1 MPQIMIFSETKLQGS
16 FVLDLEKKEDKR
28 GFFSRT
34 YCEKEFETNG
44 LISHFVQGNMSNNI
58 SKNTLRGMHYQTD
71 GAEEVKL
78 VRCTKGALL
87 DVILDIRKESLT
99 FGQYFMIELTEENGK
114 QLYIPKGFAHGFLT
128 LKDNT
133 EITYLVSEFYT
144 PGKERG
150 IRWDDPF
157 FNINWPTKNPI
168 LSDKDSTYANY
179 KKEQHIY

>member
-1 MPQIMIFSETKLQGS
+1 MIFSETKLQGS
-16 FVLDLEKKEDKR
+16 FVLDLEKKEDQR

-34 YCEKEFETNG
+34 FCVNEFEANG
-44 LISHFVQGNMSNNI
+44 LISHFVQGNMSHNI
-58 SKNTLRGMHYQTD
+58 LKNTLRGMHYQTD

-87 DVILDIRKESLT
+87 DVILDIRKDSLT
-99 FGQYFMIELTEENGK
+99 FGEYVMVELTEENGK

-133 EITYLVSEFYT
+133 EISYLVSEYYT
-144 PGKERG
+144 PAKERG

-157 FNINWPTKNPI
+157 FNIDWPTKNPI
-168 LSDKDSTYANY
+168 ISDKDGAYANY
-179 KKEQHIY
+179 NKAQPIY